1 MKIIIIFALVL
12 VFSVSLSVQSI
23 NKRVNINVN
32 AKKKLRTID
41 WKLFGAIQ
49 NQGRNGEGAADENGK
64 PYEGFIEA
72 VKTMGVTFLRYPGGS
87 MGGAI
92 FDWREAIGPIKDRK
106 LTYARTSNPG
116 QILYYG
122 VDEMAKMAEAC
133 GIPLDICI
141 NNQMLNV
148 EQALQYLA
156 YLSMEAN
163 DKVITD
169 KSDLQY
175 WANLRASYGH
185 KEPYSVLCVDIGN
198 EENNGGGWRSGKFVS
213 LSDKYQPAVE
223 LTEENTV
230 EALYLFGGITYF
242 EKAKTITYEDLSANA
257 CKSDGQPNQQ
267 KRAPYV
273 FIVDNGT
280 CHVYVGD
287 EEWTIVSDLS
297 KSGAE
302 DKVCTVNY
310 ETGYI
315 TFGDGTNGAIPEKD
329 AEITISY
336 QTEHEGFFDW
346 QNAIHKYFPGV
357 HVSAKISNEVV
368 FALCGTKYEYD
379 SFDEHPL
386 SFGFPANTVTDLTEY
401 YYQQLYGGSIQG
413 SAMSMLRDIADRYAS
428 KKTEL
433 QLQAYG
439 HGQNNLYNKQ
449 ADWHLNLSEG
459 LLCAEE
465 LLGFINNG
473 FNYAANFLL
482 NDMPFDPDTTDAPTT
497 RRYNAMIINRLGKSD
512 FSITPKGWAFSL
524 FSSQAGDTQVECKVN
539 NSPSYKLTNYTH
551 NFSLLHGYTEEEISF
566 GDENYQML
574 KAMASVDKKGNL
586 TLVVVNGS
594 IDKVLTG
601 FINLK
606 SFKPASNKI
615 QISEYNGDEITSMI
629 TCDKTE
635 VAIRDFVYKIKGNT
649 KSFLYEFPAHS
660 ITRMVLKGSK

>member
-1 MKIIIIFALVL
+1 MKKIIIIVLAL
-12 VFSVSLSVQSI
+12 VFSASLFAQSI
-23 NKRVNINVN
+23 NENTVSIKVDTS
-32 AKKKLRTID
+32 KELRTID
-41 WKLFGAIQ
+41 WRLFGAIQ
-49 NQGRNGEGAADENGK
+49 NQGRNGEGAADENGR
-64 PYEGFIEA
+64 PYEGFVEA

-92 FDWREAIGPIKDRK
+92 FDWREAIGPIQDRK

-122 VDEMAKMAEAC
+122 VDEMAQMAEAC

-163 DKVITD
+163 DKTITD

-185 KEPYSVLCVDIGN
+185 KAPYSVLCVDIGN
-198 EENNGGGWRSGKFVS
+198 EENGGGGWRAGKFVS

-223 LTEENTV
+223 LTEENTP
-230 EALYLFGGITYF
+230 EALYLFGGTTYF
-242 EKAKTITYEDLSANA
+242 EKAKTITYEDLGATA

-297 KSGAE
+297 KCGAA
-302 DKVCTVNY
+302 DRACTVNY

-315 TFGDGTNGAIPEKD
+315 TFGNGTNGAIPEKD

-346 QNAIHKYFPGV
+346 QNAIHEHFPGV
-357 HVSAKISNEVV
+357 HVSAKISNEDV

-386 SFGFPANTVTDLTEY
+386 SFGFPANSVADMTEF
-401 YYQQLYGGSIQG
+401 YYQELYGGSAQG
-413 SAMSMLRDIADRYAS
+413 PAMAQLRDIADSYAG
-428 KKTEL
+428 KRTEL

-439 HGQNNLYNKQ
+439 HGQGILYNKQ
-449 ADWHLNLSEG
+449 SDWHLNLVEG

-465 LLGFINNG
+465 LFGFINND
-473 FNYAANFLL
+473 FHYAANFLL
-482 NDMPFDPDTTDAPTT
+482 NDMPFDPDTTDAPTA
-497 RRYNAMIINRLGKSD
+497 RRYNAMIINRLGQSD
-512 FSITPKGWAFSL
+512 FTITSKGVAFSL
-524 FSSQAGDTQVECKVN
+524 ISSQAGQTQVACEVS
-539 NSPSYKLTNYTH
+539 NSPTYTLTNYTH
-551 NFSLLHGYTEEEISF
+551 AYGLLKGYKEDQVGF
-566 GDENYQML
+566 GDEVYQQL
-574 KAMASVDKKGNL
+574 KAIASVDDDGCL
-586 TLVVVNGS
+586 TIVVINGS
-594 IDKVLTG
+594 IDS
-601 FINLK
+601 NLK
-606 SFKPASNKI
+606 GLVNLGSYKPASNTI
-615 QISEYNGDEITSMI
+615 QVSEYNGAEIISMN
-629 TCDKTE
+629 TCDKKE
-635 VAIRDFVYKIKGNT
+635 VSITDFNYQASGNV
-649 KSFLYEFPAHS
+649 FVYEFPAHS
-660 ITRMVLKGSK
+660 ITRMVFKASN